1 MVFMRDGMTC
11 GDTAIIRE
19 TNINR
24 MESRT
29 AHELGGKFQPI
40 VFLRTDT
47 RLLDAISPKEGARKG
62 CVMGFIS
69 HVIRDRKTAVFTK
82 ETCLCTGA
90 VAGLC
95 FGNGY
100 AAAPGGVD
108 TFAAFFSY
116 GLESAKDPKMYRIF
130 CDRMPENTRRKFLEG
145 ERMHA
150 DADTAKKFIDD
161 EITAIPEIS
170 GKYAV
175 FKPLEDLAEREVP
188 VSVIFT
194 VNPVE
199 LAALMHLAG
208 SLPGGNGLSASS
220 RISACQALGS
230 KVLQE
235 SKKDVPNGVLGMTDL
250 AGRGHCRNV
259 IPNEYMTYSVPWEMF
274 LAMEDAAPKSFF
286 QTMIWEKFRN

>member
-1 MVFMRDGMTC
+1 MKMQDLYGSKDIT
-11 GDTAIIRE
+11 IIR
-19 TNINR
+19 R
-24 MESRT
+24 VYSYPMESRI
-29 AHELGGKFQPI
+29 AKELGGAFMPI

-47 RLLDAISPKEGARKG
+47 CPSDAISPKEGARRG

-82 ETCLCTGA
+82 ETCLCAGA
-90 VAGLC
+90 RAGLC

-100 AAAPGGVD
+100 AAVSGGVD

-116 GLESAKDPKMYRIF
+116 GLESAKDPETYQKF
-130 CDRMPENTRRKFLEG
+130 CERMPENTRRKFLEG

-150 DADTAKKFIDD
+150 DFETAKAFIND
-161 EITAIPEIS
+161 EITAVPQIS

-175 FKPLEDLAEREVP
+175 FKPLEDLLDGETP

-208 SLPGGNGLSASS
+208 SLPGGNGLYASS
-220 RISACQALGS
+220 RMSACQALGS

-235 SKKDVPNGVLGMTDL
+235 SKKDVQNGVLGMTDL

-259 IPNEYMTYSVPWEMF
+259 IPNEYMTYAVPWEMF
-274 LAMEDAAPKSFF
+274 LAMEAAAPKSFF
-286 QTMIWEKFRN
+286 QTMIWEKFKE

>member
-1 MVFMRDGMTC
+1 MRDGII
-11 GDTAIIRE
+11 DRDIAIIRE
-19 TNINR
+19 INNYR
-24 MESRT
+24 MESRIAT
-29 AHELGGKFQPI
+29 ELGGAFGPI
-40 VFLRTDT
+40 VFMRTDT
-47 RLLDAISPKEGARKG
+47 CPSDAISPKEGARRG

-82 ETCLCTGA
+82 ETCLCAGA
-90 VAGLC
+90 TTGLC

-100 AAAPGGVD
+100 AAAIGGVD

-116 GLESAKDPKMYRIF
+116 GLESAKDPATYQKF
-130 CDRMPENTRRKFLEG
+130 CERMPENTRRKYLEG

-150 DADTAKKFIDD
+150 DFETAKAFINN
-161 EITAIPEIS
+161 EVTAITPIS

-175 FKPLEDLAEREVP
+175 FKPLEDLLDGDIP

-208 SLPGGNGLSASS
+208 SLPGGNGLYASS
-220 RISACQALGS
+220 RMSACQALGS

-235 SKKDVPNGVLGMTDL
+235 SKNDVPNGVLGMTDL

-259 IPNEYMTYSVPWEMF
+259 IPNEYMTYAVPWEMF
-274 LAMEDAAPKSFF
+274 FAMEAVAPKSFF
-286 QTMIWEKFRN
+286 QTMI

>member
-1 MVFMRDGMTC
+1 
-11 GDTAIIRE
+11 
-19 TNINR
+19 
-24 MESRT
+24 MEST
-29 AHELGGKFQPI
+29 TTDELGGAFRPI

-47 RLLDAISPKEGARKG
+47 YPSNAISPKEGARRG

-82 ETCLCTGA
+82 ETCLCAGA
-90 VAGLC
+90 AAGLC
-95 FGNGY
+95 FGNSY
-100 AAAPGGVD
+100 AASPGGVD

-116 GLESAKDPKMYRIF
+116 GLESAKDPETYQKF
-130 CDRMPENTRRKFLEG
+130 CDRMPEKSRRKFLEG
-145 ERMHA
+145 ERMHV
-150 DADTAKKFIDD
+150 DSETAKKFIDD

-175 FKPLEDLAEREVP
+175 FKPLEDLVEGEVP

-208 SLPGGNGLSASS
+208 SLPGGNGLTASS

-235 SKKDVPNGVLGMTDL
+235 SKKEVPNAVLGMTDL

-259 IPNEYMTYSVPWEMF
+259 IPNEYMTYSVPWNMF
-274 LAMEDAAPKSFF
+274 LAMEEAAPKSFF
-286 QTMIWEKFRN
+286 QTMTWEKFKE